1 MSLSQILPIMTP
13 AQLADGKAPCPDDGK
28 VARIKAMAAAI
39 MAARNDSAS
48 GAPDRPPA
56 LQKTLGEMAQAAAA
70 AAAAAAVQNFQ
81 GKNKQQQ
88 RQQRE
93 KQ

>member
-1 MSLSQILPIMTP
+1 MTP

-39 MAARNDSAS
+39 VAARNDSAS
-48 GAPDRPPA
+48 GAPDGPPA
-56 LQKTLGEMAQAAAA
+56 LQKTLGEMAQAA

>member
-1 MSLSQILPIMTP
+1 MSLSQISPIMTP

-39 MAARNDSAS
+39 VAARNDSAS

-70 AAAAAAVQNFQ
+70 AAAAAVQNFQ

>member
-1 MSLSQILPIMTP
+1 MTP
-13 AQLADGKAPCPDDGK
+13 AQLADGKALCPDDGK

-39 MAARNDSAS
+39 VAARNDSAS

-70 AAAAAAVQNFQ
+70 AAASVQNFQ

>member
-1 MSLSQILPIMTP
+1 MTP

-39 MAARNDSAS
+39 VAARNDSAS

-70 AAAAAAVQNFQ
+70 AAAAAAAVQNFQ